1 LNRNTLSKTKDI
13 DIHSGKQKRKPIKQK
28 FSYSSLVFF
37 LFCPEIITKK
47 MEIPRKI
54 KTYKYIFLINGIVK
68 DEITTNSRYEL
79 IKVIE
84 QLEDIEEN

>member
-1 LNRNTLSKTKDI
+1 
-13 DIHSGKQKRKPIKQK
+13 
-28 FSYSSLVFF
+28 
-37 LFCPEIITKK
+37 